1 MATDKKRVS
10 AYVDDDLYDK
20 IKDLANKEDRSISS
34 MVLVILKR
42 YLENK

>member
-1 MATDKKRVS
+1 MPTNKKRVS
-10 AYVDDDLYDK
+10 TYVSDDLYEK
-20 IKDLANKEDRSISS
+20 IKDLADKEDRSISS